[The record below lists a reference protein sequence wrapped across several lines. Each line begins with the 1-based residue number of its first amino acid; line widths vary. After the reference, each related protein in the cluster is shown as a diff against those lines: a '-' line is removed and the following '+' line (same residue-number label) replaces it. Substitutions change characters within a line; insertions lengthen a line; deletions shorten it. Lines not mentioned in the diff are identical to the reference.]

1 MQIMGRCVASRYI
14 KTPVRQDAT
23 GVNLKL
29 PYGYDNLSPRDFG
42 VSGG

>member
-1 MQIMGRCVASRYI
+1 MQIMGRCVASRYK

-29 PYGYDNLSPRDFG
+29 PDRYDNLSTGDFG
-42 VSGG
+42 VSDG